1 MNTAYIINTANYF
14 SWIKYVITLLLLT
27 ITFNTAQAH
36 EIRPA
41 IVDLK
46 LEENQ
51 QYEVTI
57 RLNLEALI
65 AQIGPAHNDTE
76 ESKNASTYNEL
87 RKLSAEQLK
96 PRFDEFLPELL
107 QGITLLADSK
117 RQSPQVAQ
125 LKIPDVGDTDLS
137 RDSTIILSG
146 KLPVNTKL
154 INWSW
159 DENFGANALR
169 VSTPTV
175 KDLYSEYL
183 QKGKKSADIPVTA
196 TKKVEQSSFDIFKNY
211 LVIGFE
217 HILPKGLDH
226 ILFVI
231 GLFLLSIKMRPLLLQ
246 ITSFTLAH
254 SVTLALGMMG
264 VLQVSSSIVEPLIA
278 ASIVYVCLENIYSD
292 KLNAWRPF
300 VIFAFGLLHGLGFSS
315 VLMEI
320 GLAKE
325 HFVTGLVA
333 FNIGVEIGQVT
344 VIALCFL
351 AVGLWFRHKPWYRK
365 CITIPASAVIAAI
378 GTYWL
383 IERTILS

>member
-1 MNTAYIINTANYF
+1 MPMKLSTVYLSSLVQHF
-14 SWIKYVITLLLLT
+14 ITLLLLSLT
-27 ITFNTAQAH
+27 LSNAYAH

-41 IVDLK
+41 IVDLN
-46 LEENQ
+46 LQENQ
-51 QYEVTI
+51 QYEVI
-57 RLNLEALI
+57 IHLNLEALI
-65 AQIGPAHNDTE
+65 AQISPQHQDTE
-76 ESKNASTYNEL
+76 TSKNVATYNAL
-87 RKLSAEQLK
+87 RKMDAKQLK
-96 PRFDEFLPELL
+96 PKFDAFLPTLL
-107 QGITLLADSK
+107 EGMTLLADQQK
-117 RQSPQVAQ
+117 QSPQITQ
-125 LKIPDVGDTDLS
+125 LKIPDIGDIELA

-146 KLPVNTKL
+146 QLPTNTTH
-154 INWSW
+154 ISW
-159 DENFGANALR
+159 AWHESFGANALR
-169 VSTPTV
+169 VSSPSTP
-175 KDLYSEYL
+175 DLYTAYL
-183 QKGKKSADIPVTA
+183 QKGKRSADIPVASTQ
-196 TKKVEQSSFDIFKNY
+196 KIEQSTLQHFTNY
-211 LVIGFE
+211 LIIGFE

-231 GLFLLSIKMRPLLLQ
+231 GLFLLSVKMRPLLLQ

-264 VLQVSSSIVEPLIA
+264 ILQVPSSIVEPLIA

-320 GLAKE
+320 GLADE

-333 FNIGVEIGQVT
+333 FNIGVELGQIT
-344 VIALCFL
+344 VIAVCFL
-351 AVGLWFRHKPWYRK
+351 LVGFWFRHKAWYRHR
-365 CITIPASAVIAAI
+365 ITIPASAMIAAI